1 MNEDYDYTGRIC
13 PLFPSQID
21 SEWPMYSYERPA
33 YTFWNGFANGLKK
46 QGFTDKEIGEWLMS
60 KQARWMLDGKEH
72 ELSDLGFELSQGA
85 KKVE

>member
-1 MNEDYDYTGRIC
+1 MNESKDYTGKFC
-13 PLFPSQID
+13 DLHPSTNT
-21 SEWPMYSYERPA
+21 EWPMYSYERPA

-46 QGFTDKEIGEWLMS
+46 QGFTDKEIGNWLMS

-85 KKVE
+85 KKVK